1 MAKDQILIDWPL
13 TPYTGWGSY
22 GIQLAQALIARNQIR
37 VVVSCKA
44 DRSPHC
50 DPIWISQLDAIEE
63 FSKQLIKQIIE
74 EPNTVLK
81 TNSKI
86 AMCPIGN
93 LVPPLRIYAEHQ
105 VGVAFF
111 ERSSVNEKF
120 KQELK
125 KYSLIITGS
134 KWNQKVLRNNGVN
147 HSEMVHQGVDRSKF
161 NSVPIPKL
169 LNRPFVIFA
178 GGKLEA
184 RKGQDIV
191 IEAFK
196 RFNKYC
202 PNSILIACWGNIGN
216 VGLNT
221 ISTSKY
227 VTESPLNGD
236 AKSLFHWLIK
246 NEITPGN
253 IMVPEIVSNAHLP
266 NIMKQADVAVFTS
279 RCEGGTNLMAMETL
293 ACGIPT
299 LISANTGH
307 LDLIEMGM
315 DHLIAVGSDGVGK
328 VPALITAD
336 YGGDEAAEWGE
347 TNPDELV
354 ECWLRLWKEK
364 EAWREKGIIGAKYM
378 NAMSWHKSMNEL
390 IELLE
395 SKGLCKPNSFLS
407 S

>member
-50 DPIWISQLDAIEE
+50 DPIWLLQLDAIEE
-63 FSKQLIKQIIE
+63 FSKQLINRIKE
-74 EPNTVLK
+74 EPNSVLK

-86 AMCPIGN
+86 AMGPIGN
-93 LVPPLRIYAEHQ
+93 LIPPLRIYAEHQ

-111 ERSSVNEKF
+111 ERSSVNEEF
-120 KQELK
+120 KQGLG
-125 KYSLIITGS
+125 KYSLVITGS
-134 KWNQKVLRNNGVN
+134 NWNQKILTENGIN
-147 HSEMVHQGVDRSKF
+147 HAEMIHQGVDRSRF
-161 NSVPIPKL
+161 NSIPIPKL

-184 RKGQDIV
+184 RKGQDII

-202 PNSILIACWGNIGN
+202 PNAILIACWGNIGN
-216 VGLNT
+216 VGLKT
-221 ISTSKY
+221 ISASKY
-227 VTESPLNGD
+227 VTESPENGD
-236 AKSLFHWLIK
+236 AKSLFKWLIK
-246 NEITPGN
+246 NDIAQN
-253 IMVPEIVSNAHLP
+253 NLMVPEIMANSHLP
-266 NIMKQADVAVFTS
+266 NIIKQADVAVFTS

-299 LISANTGH
+299 LVSANTGH

-315 DHLIAVGSDGVGK
+315 AHLIAVGSEGIGK
-328 VPALITAD
+328 VPASITAD
-336 YGGDEAAEWGE
+336 YGGDEEAQWGE

-364 EAWREKGIIGAKYM
+364 DVWREKGIIGEKSM
-378 NAMSWHKSMNEL
+378 NAMSWQNSMNKL
-390 IELLE
+390 LELLKRRE
-395 SKGLCKPNSFLS
+395 LCNP
-407 S
+407 

>member
-50 DPIWISQLDAIEE
+50 DPIWLLQLDAIEE
-63 FSKQLIKQIIE
+63 FSKQLINQIIE
-74 EPNTVLK
+74 EPNIVLK

-86 AMCPIGN
+86 AMGPIGN

-111 ERSSVNEKF
+111 ERSTVNEEF
-120 KQELK
+120 KRGLA

-134 KWNQKVLRNNGVN
+134 NWNQKILRNNGIN
-147 HSEMVHQGVDRSKF
+147 HAEMIHQGVDRSKF
-161 NSVPIPKL
+161 NSIQIPRI

-184 RKGQDIV
+184 RKGQDII

-202 PNSILIACWGNIGN
+202 PNSILIAGWGNLGN
-216 VGLNT
+216 VGLHT
-221 ISTSKY
+221 ISRSKY
-227 VTESPLNGD
+227 VTDSPKNGD
-236 AKSLFHWLIK
+236 AKSIFKWLIK
-246 NEITPGN
+246 NDMSQSN
-253 IMVPEIVSNAHLP
+253 LMVPEIIANSHLP

-315 DHLIAVGSDGVGK
+315 AHLIAVGSEGIGK

-364 EAWREKGIIGAKYM
+364 EVWREKGVIGAKQID
-378 NAMSWHKSMNEL
+378 AMSWQNSMNKL
-390 IELLE
+390 LELLE
-395 SKGLCKPNSFLS
+395 RKELCKP
-407 S
+407 